1 LHTSLPFGIFHS
13 LLDMRVSFSFWWTL
27 LGSAVISAAFPTAAN
42 LAILARSGGLDI
54 PDDLTL
60 EEVFR
65 HVHRQKEKRLLINPL
80 TTPIKGMLL
89 T

>member
-1 LHTSLPFGIFHS
+1 MRIFP
-13 LLDMRVSFSFWWTL
+13 SFCWTL
-27 LGSAVISAAFPTAAN
+27 LGSAVISTAFPTAAN

-65 HVHRQKEKRLLINPL
+65 HVERQKEKRLLINPL
-80 TTPIKGMLL
+80 TTSIKGMLL